1 MDDSAGVRQL
11 LSATLNGAGFEVQV
25 AGGARDAVM
34 AMAEGEFDAMVVDY
48 SMPRSNGVELVRA
61 MRAAD
66 VRVPIVMV
74 SGVATQEEKRA
85 AWEVGVNA
93 YLDKFDLRQGV
104 LTSTLRRL
112 DRPRGSGYR
121 LRAAD
126 LQRAPDVPD
135 KTIRMFDQLSV
146 TQVLAYLLPAVGVAC
161 VIWALAIT
169 RQGRQREREVVR
181 LSEEAHRIK
190 DDFVAMV
197 SHELRTPLT
206 SIAGFADTLVD
217 SWHELP
223 DEEVDEFLSIINR
236 QAIYLG
242 DLVEDVL
249 VIPRLEA
256 DRLRFQ
262 SELFDLGDLIEDVAK
277 MVFPNGGKKT
287 SLVSLPD
294 GVRVK
299 ADRRR
304 VQQVI
309 RNLMENARKYGGDQI
324 MVEGFVMGDQY
335 LIIISDN
342 GPGVPDEETQKV
354 FENFEQLSKGD
365 AREAT
370 GIGLGLAYR
379 ETAGQGHGW
388 RGLVRATVP
397 HRRSLLLQPCRCAG
411 ARSLAK
417 TAAPRSP
424 TIRARP
430 RSISASRQS
439 IDHRQRTG
447 RPDGSEP
454 SWKKPA
460 GSSGPH
466 AVGTRGSGFL
476 RDDHTVVI
484 QSMPAGTIASRCRL
498 SGFSMTFRPSPR
510 SLPTSTPH
518 SEKR

>member
-1 MDDSAGVRQL
+1 
-11 LSATLNGAGFEVQV
+11 
-25 AGGARDAVM
+25 
-34 AMAEGEFDAMVVDY
+34 
-48 SMPRSNGVELVRA
+48 
-61 MRAAD
+61 
-66 VRVPIVMV
+66 
-74 SGVATQEEKRA
+74 
-85 AWEVGVNA
+85 
-93 YLDKFDLRQGV
+93 
-104 LTSTLRRL
+104 
-112 DRPRGSGYR
+112 
-121 LRAAD
+121 
-126 LQRAPDVPD
+126 
-135 KTIRMFDQLSV
+135 MFDQITV

-169 RQGRQREREVVR
+169 RHGRQREREVVR

-262 SELFDLGDLIEDVAK
+262 PELFDLGDLIEDVAK

-342 GPGVPDEETQKV
+342 GPGSPTK
-354 FENFEQLSKGD
+354 
-365 AREAT
+365 R
-370 GIGLGLAYR
+370 
-379 ETAGQGHGW
+379 
-388 RGLVRATVP
+388 P
-397 HRRSLLLQPCRCAG
+397 RRSSRTSSSFPKATLEKRQESGSACPSRADWPGPWVGRFGTSGGSPRGPASVTACRCAG
-411 ARSLAK
+411 ERLSVK
-417 TAAPRSP
+417 TGVPRSS
-424 TIRARP
+424 TMIRARP
-430 RSISASRQS
+430 RSISASRCS
-439 IDHRQRTG
+439 RRSDHI
-447 RPDGSEP
+447 
-454 SWKKPA
+454 
-460 GSSGPH
+460 
-466 AVGTRGSGFL
+466 
-476 RDDHTVVI
+476 VVI
-484 QSMPAGTIASRCRL
+484 QSGWAGTIASRCRL
-498 SGFSMTFRPSPR
+498 SGFSMTSRPSPP
-510 SLPTSTPH
+510 SLPI
-518 SEKR
+518 